1 MLVDDDARITCLQKD
16 KALEKR
22 LNTLTEEQ
30 KSCEH
35 LIDRPS
41 ACGGKKRGNPRKA
54 ASPEALKD
62 GPTLNPENQLSL
74 ECQSKRTSLHPPF
87 LSLVNKS
94 FSFPPPFPCKK
105 VARAP
110 PQPCSDR
117 QESCTFIIRA
127 NFLKIYT

>member
-94 FSFPPPFPCKK
+94 FSFPPPFPLQKSG
-105 VARAP
+105 
-110 PQPCSDR
+110 PCSTTAVLGS
-117 QESCTFIIRA
+117 QGIMYLHHSC
-127 NFLKIYT
+127 